1 MKEKKEKLFTLIEL
15 LVVIAIIAILAGLLL
30 PALNRAR
37 ESARRTQCLNNKKQA
52 ILAQHQYADDY
63 GGYLIGYMAGATGG
77 ELWSKILGLSLSKT
91 SSNTQQGAYL
101 NRASMQCP
109 SSNNR
114 YPSTSPLFDWW
125 RSTYGMEYSRPED
138 LPEELGGYVINL
150 WVPEQ
155 CYLLVLGRM
164 KRPTETPVFAD
175 TMKLT
180 ADAYPYPRFRSN
192 EAISDGGDCAINMIH
207 SGRTVV
213 AFADGHAAAHSGEE
227 LNRSTYNLRC
237 WIRDGRLIKV
247 SE

>member
-1 MKEKKEKLFTLIEL
+1 MKEKKEQAFTLIEL
-15 LVVIAIIAILAGLLL
+15 LVVIAIIGILAGLLL

-37 ESARRTQCLNNKKQA
+37 ESARATQCLNNKKQA
-52 ILAQHQYADDY
+52 ILAQFQYADDY

-77 ELWSKILGLSLSKT
+77 ELWSKILGLSLTKT
-91 SSNTQQGAYL
+91 SSNTLKGPYL
-101 NRASMQCP
+101 SRASMQCP

-114 YPSTSPLFDWW
+114 YPASSPLFDWW

-138 LPEELGGYVINL
+138 LPEELGDYVINL

-155 CYLLVLGRM
+155 RYMLVPGRM

-175 TMKLT
+175 TMKLEEK
-180 ADAYPYPRFRSN
+180 AYSYPRFRSN
-192 EAISDGGDCAINMIH
+192 EVISDGADVAINMIH

-213 AFADGHAAAHSGEE
+213 AFADGHAASHSGEE

-237 WIRDGRLIKV
+237 WIQDGKLITL

>member
-1 MKEKKEKLFTLIEL
+1 MKEKKERLFTLIEL

-52 ILAQHQYADDY
+52 ILAQLQYAEDY
-63 GGYLIGYMAGATGG
+63 GGYLIGYMGG
-77 ELWSKILGLSLSKT
+77 DSGGTLWSKILGLSLMKT
-91 SSNTQQGAYL
+91 SSNTQRGPYL

-109 SSNNR
+109 SSNNQ
-114 YPSTSPLFDWW
+114 YPASSPLFNWW
-125 RSTYGMEYSRPED
+125 RSTYAMEYTSPAY
-138 LPEELGGYVINL
+138 LPEELGDYVISA
-150 WVPEQ
+150 WGPER
-155 CYLLVLGRM
+155 YLLVLGRM
-164 KRPTETPVFAD
+164 KRPTETLVFAD
-175 TMKLT
+175 SIVL
-180 ADAYPYPRFRSN
+180 APNAYSYPRFKSTN
-192 EAISDGGDCAINMIH
+192 VISDGGDCAINMIH

-237 WIRDGRLIKV
+237 WIRDGRVIKV